1 MKTKLTSQSTGKVRS
16 LNTLQDR
23 EHLFSRAVFRK
34 ERASRKCVF
43 LLFPPDVNKGA
54 AATSRPPTG
63 RHFTPLSSCLRIT
76 FIRKRLSTQKE
87 YFFANHT
94 LLRTSRNEANLHSQ
108 KDNVRAG
115 ATPPWY
121 SKQQSG
127 AKRIGP

>member
-54 AATSRPPTG
+54 ATTSRPPTG
-63 RHFTPLSSCLRIT
+63 RHFTRLSSCLRIT
-76 FIRKRLSTQKE
+76 FIPKRLSTQKE
-87 YFFANHT
+87 TFFANHA
-94 LLRTSRNEANLHSQ
+94 LLRTSRNEPNLHLR

-115 ATPPWY
+115 AISPRF
-121 SKQQSG
+121 SKQQFG
-127 AKRIGP
+127 AK